1 MVQIL
6 RAPML
11 KIFISIETF
20 IGSKDKKVILLRYF
34 YNSSLSCRHSQ
45 IHKSGN
51 DSFSLHN
58 TFTAP
63 VSGGEVNFLIT
74 EVTSARLTIHVDMD
88 CCCNRPGEV
97 CVGCGTSEL
106 CVKEFPVHRP
116 EGDLVPHR
124 PVDAQHVERVVDQ
137 STTSRPRHSGGRN
150 SWNNTHCQI
159 LDSGTTTLLYC
170 SHNS

>member
-1 MVQIL
+1 MKHLLVQKIK
-6 RAPML
+6 R
-11 KIFISIETF
+11 KYCSDIFIILHCLAGIVKFTRAETT
-20 IGSKDKKVILLRYF
+20 VLAY
-34 YNSSLSCRHSQ
+34 
-45 IHKSGN
+45 
-51 DSFSLHN
+51 

-124 PVDAQHVERVVDQ
+124 PVDAQHVEGVVDQ
-137 STTSRPRHSGGRN
+137 STASRPRHSGGRN